1 MEGMAAQMERDLRS
15 KYSHLM
21 VQWYE
26 AVDWTEPLI
35 VGLLAFHVVL
45 FVALFLTR
53 KRLYTQF
60 ALFVLIIMMVVST
73 EAINKWARI
82 NWRSFATQRYFD
94 EQGVF
99 MGIFYAGPLLAA
111 GFFQLLLSMK
121 NMVDMV
127 VVVKRAEFRQ
137 QLKAKKD
144 K

>member
-1 MEGMAAQMERDLRS
+1 MASQMERDLRT

-35 VGLLAFHVVL
+35 LGLIGSHLLL
-45 FVALFLTR
+45 FVTLFLTR
-53 KRLYTQF
+53 KRLAPQF
-60 ALFVLIIMMVVST
+60 ALFLTIILLVVLT
-73 EAINKWARI
+73 EPLNQWART
-82 NWRSFATQRYFD
+82 NWQSFATQRYFD

-111 GFFQLLLSMK
+111 GFFQLMLSMK

-127 VVVKRAEFRQ
+127 VIVKRAEYKQ
-137 QLKAKKD
+137 QLKKK
-144 K
+144 KNN

>member
-1 MEGMAAQMERDLRS
+1 MEHMAAQMERDLRS
-15 KYSHLM
+15 KYSHVM
-21 VQWYE
+21 VKWYE

-35 VGLLAFHVVL
+35 IGLLSFHVL
-45 FVALFLTR
+45 LVATLWLTR
-53 KRLYTQF
+53 KRFHTQF
-60 ALFVLIIMMVVST
+60 TLFVLIICMVVST
-73 EAINKWARI
+73 EALNKWARE
-82 NWRSFATQRYFD
+82 NWRLFATQRYFD
-94 EQGVF
+94 EQGIF

-127 VVVKRAEFRQ
+127 VIVKRAEYRQ

>member
-1 MEGMAAQMERDLRS
+1 MERMAAQMERDLRS
-15 KYSHLM
+15 KYNHLM
-21 VQWYE
+21 VKWYE

-35 VGLLAFHVVL
+35 VGLLSFHVVL
-45 FVALFLTR
+45 LATLWLTR

-60 ALFVLIIMMVVST
+60 ALFVLIILLVMST
-73 EAINKWARI
+73 EALNKWARE
-82 NWRSFATQRYFD
+82 NWRLFATQRYFD

-99 MGIFYAGPLLAA
+99 MGIFYAGPLLAS

-127 VVVKRAEFRQ
+127 VIVKRAEYRQ

>member
-1 MEGMAAQMERDLRS
+1 MDRMASQMERDLRA

-35 VGLLAFHVVL
+35 LGLIAFHLLL
-45 FVALFLTR
+45 FVTLFLTR
-53 KRLYTQF
+53 KRLVPQF
-60 ALFVLIIMMVVST
+60 ALFLTIILLVVLT
-73 EAINKWARI
+73 EPFNKWARA
-82 NWRSFATQRYFD
+82 NWQSIATQRYFD

-111 GFFQLLLSMK
+111 GFFQLMLSMK

-127 VVVKRAEFRQ
+127 VIVKRAEFKQ
-137 QLKAKKD
+137 QLKNKKNN
-144 K
+144 